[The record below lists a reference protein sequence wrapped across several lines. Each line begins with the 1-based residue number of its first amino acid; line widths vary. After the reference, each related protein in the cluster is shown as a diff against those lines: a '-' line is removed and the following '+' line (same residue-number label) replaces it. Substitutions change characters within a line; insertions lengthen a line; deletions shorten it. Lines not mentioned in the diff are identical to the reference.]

1 MSQFHDCTF
10 VAGCD
15 NEDALPKI
23 SLPEIAFAGR
33 SNVGK
38 SSLINALVGR
48 KALARTSQT
57 PGRTRQLNF
66 FRIDEQF
73 LLVDLPG
80 YGYAKVSKTQARHW
94 TGLTKDYLC
103 GRPTLRRVFLLLD
116 ARRDHPS
123 PEDLEWMTMLDAS
136 AVAYELVLTKVD
148 KVTDA
153 HLALRLEQLREV
165 ARKHPAARPEP
176 RITSSEKG
184 TGIRELRGD
193 LLGICRG

>member
-10 VAGCD
+10 IAGCD
-15 NEDALPKI
+15 NEAALPPI

-48 KALARTSQT
+48 RALARTSQT

-66 FRIDEQF
+66 FRIDDAF
-73 LLVDLPG
+73 MLVDLPG
-80 YGYAKVSKTQARHW
+80 YGYAKVSKTQVRHW

-116 ARRDHPS
+116 ARRDAPS
-123 PEDLEWMTMLDAS
+123 PDDLDWMDMLDAS
-136 AVAYELVLTKVD
+136 AVAYEMVLSKAD
-148 KVTDA
+148 KA
-153 HLALRLEQLREV
+153 SEGHLAMRVEQLCDL
-165 ARKHPAARPEP
+165 ARTHPAARPEP

-184 TGIRELRGD
+184 IGIRELRGD
-193 LLGICRG
+193 LLAICRS